1 VDAQTRTGA
10 ERCELPASLS
20 CSAGFLLSKLGLYA
34 KATFGQAMIDSG
46 LRPPHYAVLVF
57 LRTNA
62 NQPQTALAQMLRIDR
77 SDVVSLID
85 ALESRGLVQRGRD
98 AGDRRRYALALTP
111 EGEALVERLAE
122 VAAETEARL
131 FAPLDPDEK
140 DRLLEYLSRLA
151 AFHGIIGVP
160 V

>member
-1 VDAQTRTGA
+1 MDAQTRTA
-10 ERCELPASLS
+10 TERCELPASLA

-34 KATFGQAMIDSG
+34 KSAFGQAMIDSG

-57 LRTNA
+57 LRTNT

-85 ALESRGLVQRGRD
+85 ALEARGLVQRGRD
-98 AGDRRRYALALTP
+98 REDRRRYALALTAD
-111 EGEALVERLAE
+111 GQALVERLAT
-122 VAAETEARL
+122 VAAETEERL

-140 DRLLEYLSRLA
+140 AQLVEYLGRLA